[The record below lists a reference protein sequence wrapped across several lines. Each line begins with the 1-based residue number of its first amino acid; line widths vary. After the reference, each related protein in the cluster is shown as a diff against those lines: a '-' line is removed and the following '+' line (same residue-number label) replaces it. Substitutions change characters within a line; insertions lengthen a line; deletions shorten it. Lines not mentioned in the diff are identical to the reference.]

1 MVPAPFLLQQLAH
14 FVDPGAHQLEIQGR
28 RQALPTGAD
37 GCPPAR
43 EKKRGEELLWD
54 DRVERPAIDTSPVL
68 RPTVAR
74 KADKRQPRNI
84 QANAGI
90 NSWLSCALRTALGLR
105 QRSASSRSPRCPPQM
120 PCRTQK
126 LLLGLPQRFPY
137 SSPSLARFVDQEAIL
152 STGSPRKQAILTCIS
167 RKIQIRCPKVQSTH
181 PLIGEGP

>member
-90 NSWLSCALRTALGLR
+90 NIWLGCALRTALGLR

-137 SSPSLARFVDQEAIL
+137 SSPSLARFVDQEAYRL
-152 STGSPRKQAILTCIS
+152 AVHANKQYLRASLARFKFGVRRYSPPT
-167 RKIQIRCPKVQSTH
+167 P
-181 PLIGEGP
+181 